1 MAYYRLYFFDG
12 SDRIHQ
18 FREFEL
24 NHDLLAIQQAAEWRS
39 NVAMELWTG
48 TRMVRRW
55 DCLASEGAQGSTV
68 SRLRPEE
75 SPDSKLSLI

>member
-12 SDRIHQ
+12 SGRIHQ

-24 NHDLLAIQQAAEWRS
+24 DHDLLAIRQAAEWRS
-39 NVAMELWTG
+39 TEAMELWTG

-55 DCLASEGAQGSTV
+55 DHLPN
-68 SRLRPEE
+68 SRDPRSALTDWHQSVCAR
-75 SPDSKLSLI
+75 